1 MGCDDDGEGTGTS
14 DGRDTAEEADVV
26 FSCDLAPSDCI
37 IEGRFVNQRKMI
49 YYRGYPQIGEF
60 CISVHPITHTT
71 ALLARFRLQSRKIK
85 TVNVVVQFINNLLT
99 EHMLALKS
107 KLRCFKK
114 NHVVKFNHQRSGQTI
129 SHYMHAVLLSVLKMH
144 TVLFVRPEPGC
155 LGVIDDTYISVHVPE
170 VDKGIYRMR
179 KGTISTNVLV
189 ACDCNYNCMFTYIL
203 PGWEGSASDARVLRD
218 FISKVHGLKVPI
230 GIYYLCDNGYANSP
244 GFLSPYHSV
253 RYHLS
258 EWGPQSMRPQ
268 TYLEH
273 FNMCHTR
280 ARNVIERAF
289 GIIKIR

>member
-1 MGCDDDGEGTGTS
+1 MNQNAFD
-14 DGRDTAEEADVV
+14 R
-26 FSCDLAPSDCI
+26 LCI
-37 IEGRFVNQRKMI
+37 ILRN
-49 YYRGYPQIGEF
+49 RG
-60 CISVHPITHTT
+60 VW
-71 ALLARFRLQSRKIK
+71 
-85 TVNVVVQFINNLLT
+85 LT
-99 EHMLALKS
+99 EHILALKS

-144 TVLFVRPEPGC
+144 IVLFVRPEPVPSDSTNPRWKWFKGC

-253 RYHLS
+253 RYHLTEVLFDNS
-258 EWGPQSMRPQ
+258 ESGQDESAEIPD
-268 TYLEH
+268 
-273 FNMCHTR
+273 
-280 ARNVIERAF
+280 VISTIELTTEWTGWRDTLAQKMF
-289 GIIKIR
+289 QEFMDGV